1 MTNNI
6 TSICCSDQKVSA
18 AFDVVRHALDAAHQ
32 MSKVKLQTAEIREA
46 LQTSDYDF
54 CFNTAQKFLKK
65 YRNLI
70 NSYAFLTDVVVIDIT
85 LEESRSKDITY
96 WQSSLRFVEMLL
108 YANEAIECGLKSVIE
123 EKLRKIFLPED
134 QTKYEPRC

>member
-6 TSICCSDQKVSA
+6 TSICCSDQNVSA

-32 MSKVKLQTAEIREA
+32 MSKVKLQTAEIRKA
-46 LQTSDYDF
+46 LQASDYNF

-70 NSYAFLTDVVVIDIT
+70 TH
-85 LEESRSKDITY
+85 
-96 WQSSLRFVEMLL
+96 ML
-108 YANEAIECGLKSVIE
+108 
-123 EKLRKIFLPED
+123 F
-134 QTKYEPRC
+134 

>member
-1 MTNNI
+1 MTNNT
-6 TSICCSDQKVSA
+6 TSICCSDLKVSA

-32 MSKVKLQTAEIREA
+32 MSKVKTTEIRKALEA
-46 LQTSDYDF
+46 SDYDF
-54 CFNTAQKFLKK
+54 CFSTAQKFLKK

-85 LEESRSKDITY
+85 IEESRAKDITY
-96 WQSSLRFVEMLL
+96 WQSALRFVEMLL

-123 EKLRKIFLPED
+123 EKLRKIFLSEN
-134 QTKYEPRC
+134 QAKGEPRC